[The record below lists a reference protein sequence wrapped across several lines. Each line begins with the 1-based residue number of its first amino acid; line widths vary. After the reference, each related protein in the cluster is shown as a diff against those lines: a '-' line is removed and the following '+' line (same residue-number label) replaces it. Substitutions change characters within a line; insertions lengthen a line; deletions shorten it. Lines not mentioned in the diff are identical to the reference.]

1 MENPYF
7 HERLQEHILILQITD
22 TDFLKRTRHIIEPFH
37 FSTRPPEH
45 VCKICYQY
53 FDQYKEAR
61 ALARETRANLTLQDN
76 CTAKVIFAKNS
87 AEAET
92 LILTPRER
100 PILMEHEK

>member
-1 MENPYF
+1 MPYF
-7 HERLQEHILILQITD
+7 VFKVFPNKTCEQIG
-22 TDFLKRTRHIIEPFH
+22 
-37 FSTRPPEH
+37 
-45 VCKICYQY
+45 Q

-61 ALARETRANLTLQDN
+61 ALARDTRANLTLQDN